1 MKHDGATNSRPI
13 RAQSTL
19 SLSHRSSGGVSLWG
33 SYLLTIASRLRI
45 RRRDEAQ
52 PKAQLQLSDFTPQ
65 GIPVDD
71 QGRPR
76 ADLNLDCS
84 VDLRDFAIFQNSLFG
99 P

>member
-1 MKHDGATNSRPI
+1 
-13 RAQSTL
+13 
-19 SLSHRSSGGVSLWG
+19 
-33 SYLLTIASRLRI
+33 
-45 RRRDEAQ
+45 
-52 PKAQLQLSDFTPQ
+52 LQLSDFTPQ